1 MKEIA
6 MKLFR
11 LVSKPDL
18 GVFYPLIV
26 PSAIALVFLS
36 LFITGIF
43 CYRVKRADKTSIL
56 ALTLCVYTLSVI
68 KTICDLISKPIKQGF
83 VLSCIGGLFM
93 SALSF
98 AFYGILCLQYNARL
112 KLNMREKRLIDRLS
126 RSDDEKTDGFKGGFD
141 DKFLS
146 GENDLEPSLVKRAF
160 SGSRF
165 GSPFDTPVKRVER
178 LGTFKETFKAGG
190 EGDGSGESD
199 VTRYGINFCE
209 ILGYLEN
216 LKRHEL
222 TADEKAL
229 VFSLETKA
237 ESYSS
242 RRISCE
248 ERKEFSSELL
258 QLIKLVSK
266 YKAS

>member
-11 LVSKPDL
+11 LISKPDL
-18 GVFYPLIV
+18 GIFYPLIV

-43 CYRVKRADKTSIL
+43 CYRVKKTDKTSIL
-56 ALTLCVYTLSVI
+56 ALSLSVYTLSVI
-68 KTICDLISKPIKQGF
+68 KTICDLISKPIKQSF

-112 KLNMREKRLIDRLS
+112 KLNMREKRLIARLS
-126 RSDDEKTDGFKGGFD
+126 RSDAENSDDFPASFD
-141 DKFLS
+141 DEFS
-146 GENDLEPSLVKRAF
+146 SDEYAPEPSLVKRAF
-160 SGSRF
+160 
-165 GSPFDTPVKRVER
+165 FDTPVKRVER
-178 LGTFKETFKAGG
+178 LETYKANC
-190 EGDGSGESD
+190 ESD
-199 VTRYGINFCE
+199 DARYGINFGE
-209 ILGYLEN
+209 ILRYIET

-222 TADEKAL
+222 TEEEQTL
-229 VFSLETKA
+229 VFSLEKKA
-237 ESYSS
+237 RSFSS
-242 RRISCE
+242 RNISCE

>member
-18 GVFYPLIV
+18 GIFYPLIV
-26 PSAIALVFLS
+26 PSAIALVFLT
-36 LFITGIF
+36 LFIIGIF

-56 ALTLCVYTLSVI
+56 ALTLSVYTLSVI
-68 KTICDLISKPIKQGF
+68 KTICDLISKPVKQSF

-98 AFYGILCLQYNARL
+98 AFYGLLCLQYNSRL
-112 KLNMREKRLIDRLS
+112 KLNIREKRLIDGLS
-126 RSDDEKTDGFKGGFD
+126 RFDTENRDGFADSLDNGFCG
-141 DKFLS
+141 S
-146 GENDLEPSLVKRAF
+146 ENDLNPSLVKRAF
-160 SGSRF
+160 
-165 GSPFDTPVKRVER
+165 FDTPVKRIER
-178 LGTFKETFKAGG
+178 LETFKPTGQ
-190 EGDGSGESD
+190 SD
-199 VTRYGINFCE
+199 DIGYGINFGE
-209 ILGYLEN
+209 ILGYLEK

-222 TADEKAL
+222 TAEEQAL
-229 VFSLETKA
+229 VCLLEKKVNF
-237 ESYSS
+237 YSS
-242 RRISCE
+242 RSITCE
-248 ERKEFSSELL
+248 ERKELSSELT